1 MQKEKLTKSD
11 KVDIEIRQWLLQMIK
26 KKIREV
32 EVGTYDKEEFGAFR
46 KTMSEITHMIQEKDA
61 YREAYQNRE
70 LCRNKNVRKYFDR

>member
-32 EVGTYDKEEFGAFR
+32 EVGTYDKEEFETFR

-61 YREAYQNRE
+61 YREAYDERE
-70 LCRNKNVRKYFDR
+70 QGRNKNVRKYFDR

>member
-1 MQKEKLTKSD
+1 MSKEKLTKAD

-32 EVGTYDKEEFGAFR
+32 EVGTYDKEEFKAFR
-46 KTMSEITHMIQEKDA
+46 KTMSEITHMIQEKDT